1 MSHKVSLWIVIAL
14 VGALAAMTAA
24 VVVLATNDN
33 DGWSGPRE
41 TRQSGDQDP
50 WQMPVMGQERHARGD
65 DGEAGLLP
73 WALFAIA
80 TGTAAGLLL
89 AWSPWRRT
97 PAPVVAGGG
106 GQVPP
111 RPDVMTAAPVEAA
124 VAEVAEETA
133 ANEAQPAAVEEDAR
147 PPDA

>member
-1 MSHKVSLWIVIAL
+1 MSHKVSLWIVSAL

-41 TRQSGDQDP
+41 TSQSGTKIPGRCRSWAKSDTHGVT
-50 WQMPVMGQERHARGD
+50 MARPVFFHGRCSPSR
-65 DGEAGLLP
+65 P
-73 WALFAIA
+73 
-80 TGTAAGLLL
+80 GLLL
-89 AWSPWRRT
+89 GCSWHGVRGAGHQHRWSP
-97 PAPVVAGGG
+97 GGG